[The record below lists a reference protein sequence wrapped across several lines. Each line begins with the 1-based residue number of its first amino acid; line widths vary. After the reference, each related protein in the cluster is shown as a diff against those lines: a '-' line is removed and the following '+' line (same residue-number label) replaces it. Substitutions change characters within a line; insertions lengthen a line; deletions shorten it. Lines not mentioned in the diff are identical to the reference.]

1 MKLTIAAPLGVA
13 LLLAA
18 CSGEPQAEKAA
29 APAPVAEKVDVPD
42 TGSEKPIELAAIGKG
57 ELLALQGARACRF
70 TIDGQDAPALVVKT
84 DVDANAT
91 AQGAVKVGSRVQR
104 IAGPGG
110 FDELKKGM
118 DLSGPGLSLTVE
130 PSEGGTK
137 AKLAASRPFGK
148 PTSFDGDW
156 SCDA

>member
-18 CSGEPQAEKAA
+18 CSGEPQNKKAA
-29 APAPVAEKVDVPD
+29 APTPVAEKADLPD
-42 TGSEKPIELAAIGKG
+42 TCGAAPIELAAIGKG
-57 ELLALQGARACRF
+57 ELLALQGKLGCSF
-70 TIDGQDAPALVVKT
+70 TIAGQAGPALVVKT
-84 DVDANAT
+84 DADDGAT

-130 PSEGGTK
+130 PSAGGAK
-137 AKLAASRPFGK
+137 AKLAASRPFGS
-148 PTSFDGDW
+148 PTSFEGDW

>member
-18 CSGEPQAEKAA
+18 CSGEPQNEKAA
-29 APAPVAEKVDVPD
+29 APAPVAEKADIPD
-42 TGSEKPIELAAIGKG
+42 TGSAAPIELAAIGKG
-57 ELLALQGARACRF
+57 ELLALQGKLGCSF
-70 TIDGQDAPALVVKT
+70 TIAGQDAPALVVKT
-84 DVDANAT
+84 DADDGAT

-130 PSEGGTK
+130 PSAGGAK
-137 AKLAASRPFGK
+137 AKLDASRPVGS
-148 PTSFDGDW
+148 PTSVEGDW

>member
-29 APAPVAEKVDVPD
+29 APAPVAEKVDLPD
-42 TGSEKPIELAAIGKG
+42 TGSAKPIELAAIGKG
-57 ELLALQGARACRF
+57 ELLALEGARACRF
-70 TIDGQDAPALVVKT
+70 TIDGQDGPALVVKT
-84 DVDANAT
+84 DVATDAT

-104 IAGPGG
+104 VAGPGG
-110 FDELKKGM
+110 FAELQKGM
-118 DLSGPGLSLTVE
+118 DLSGPGLNLIVE
-130 PSEGGTK
+130 PSASGAK

-148 PTSFDGDW
+148 PTSFEGDW